1 MHLGNGLKGVLDAMT
16 LDDIKGAI
24 EEALR
29 TAPSPPR
36 YRLSQLKECLR
47 HQWFTVNEPEPE
59 AEPSLITLG
68 HYLKGRIFEDWLASL
83 FPQAVRQYEVEL
95 YGIKGHIDLFLP
107 PDTVLEAKTTTT
119 QSLAFVPS
127 YDHIAQTKAYLAA
140 LRFMGVPDPKG
151 YLIYIPADS
160 PAQTLNHIYPV
171 TLSDD
176 EYEALCERA
185 KTLMEAE
192 TEPPPIPAHYSPH
205 KLPCSGIVF
214 NAPYRCP
221 YFERCWGEVGTI
233 VPRSWVDGLGAQLAA
248 MDEVMAQFEQ
258 ALKARD
264 EIEKKIKDAM
274 REKGLREL
282 VITGDQFE
290 IVAQMAETPREYLD
304 TKALRK
310 DFGDDI
316 LKHYTKQ
323 TYPIYVRW
331 RKK

>member
-1 MHLGNGLKGVLDAMT
+1 MT

-47 HQWFTVNEPEPE
+47 HQWFAVNEPEPD
-59 AEPSLITLG
+59 AEPSIITLG

-83 FPQAVRQYEVEL
+83 FPQAIRQYEVEL

-107 PDTVLEAKTTTT
+107 PDAVLEAKTTTT
-119 QSLAFVPS
+119 QSLAFAPS

-151 YLIYIPADS
+151 FLIYIPADS

-171 TLSDD
+171 TLSDS

-185 KTLMEAE
+185 KTLKEAE
-192 TEPPPIPAHYSPH
+192 TEPPPIPAHYSPN

-221 YFERCWGEVGTI
+221 YFERCWGEIGAI
-233 VPRSWVDGLGAQLAA
+233 VPRSWVDGLGAQLVA
-248 MDEVMAQFEQ
+248 MDEEMARFEQ
-258 ALKARD
+258 VIKARE
-264 EIEKKIKDAM
+264 EIERKIKDVM

-282 VITGDQFE
+282 VIRGDQFE

-323 TYPIYVRW
+323 TYPIFIRW
-331 RKK
+331 HKK